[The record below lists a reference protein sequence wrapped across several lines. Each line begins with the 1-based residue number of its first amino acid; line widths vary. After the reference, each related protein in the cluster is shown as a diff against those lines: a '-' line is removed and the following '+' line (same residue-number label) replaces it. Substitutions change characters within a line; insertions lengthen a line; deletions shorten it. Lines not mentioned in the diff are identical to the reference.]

1 MTAIPKA
8 GPQPVVTRRRR
19 RQPTLIA
26 VSPRVRW
33 ALVLLGLV
41 VLVLLIRAAPSILS
55 MALGGFTL
63 SLVLSFP
70 VRLLARFMPRGIA
83 ILVTFLALVGLIALI
98 VIAIV
103 PTLIEQ
109 LTALIAATPS
119 LATQGDQLL
128 RDLLRPLQ
136 ERGWLTSTP
145 DDLIGQAQQELIN
158 RAQVFAQQF
167 LTLLLSW
174 ITGAINVVLTIFG
187 IVFVAVYLLSDARK
201 LKATYLLVAPK
212 RYRTD
217 AAELWEDFGQSLSRY
232 VAGLFVIILVQ
243 GAVST
248 IALTILRIPYAVVL
262 GAWVSATAILP
273 FIGAWLGAI
282 PAILIAAFISPTRA
296 LLVLGAYVLIQ
307 QLEGNILTPRIQGQ
321 ALRAHAILVFM
332 AVIAGGEIAGLSG
345 ALFAVPTLAVL
356 RVLFDFLRNRLRV
369 VDPLPVPN
377 RPVVWASKRIVVET
391 PPVVTSEAAPS
402 AKEPVTR

>member
-1 MTAIPKA
+1 MTAISPDV
-8 GPQPVVTRRRR
+8 PPVQRRRR
-19 RQPTLIA
+19 PRRPTLIA

-33 ALVLLGLV
+33 AMVLLGLV
-41 VLVLLIRAAPSILS
+41 VLVLLVRAAPSILS

-70 VRLLARFMPRGIA
+70 VRQLERFMPRKVA
-83 ILVTFLALVGLIALI
+83 ILVTFLALVGLIALV

-119 LATQGDQLL
+119 LATEGDQLL

-174 ITGAINVVLTIFG
+174 VTGAINVVLTIFG
-187 IVFVAVYLLSDARK
+187 IIFVAVYLLSDARK

-248 IALTILRIPYAVVL
+248 IALTILQIPYAVVL

-369 VDPLPVPN
+369 VNPLPIPA
-377 RPVVWASKRIVVET
+377 RSTVWVSKRVLVEV
-391 PPVVTSEAAPS
+391 PAAASDDAVTVEQV
-402 AKEPVTR
+402 PVTR

>member
-1 MTAIPKA
+1 MTAIHGE
-8 GPQPVVTRRRR
+8 GPQVQLSRRRR
-19 RQPTLIA
+19 PTLIA

-70 VRLLARFMPRGIA
+70 VRLLERFMPRGIA
-83 ILVTFLALVGLIALI
+83 ILVTFLALVGLIVLV

-119 LATQGDQLL
+119 LAIEADQLL

-174 ITGAINVVLTIFG
+174 ITGAISVVLTIFG
-187 IVFVAVYLLSDARK
+187 IVFVAVYLLSDTRK

-332 AVIAGGEIAGLSG
+332 AVIAGSEIAGLSG

-369 VDPLPVPN
+369 VGPLPVPG
-377 RPVVWASKRIVVET
+377 RPAVWVSKRDVVEP
-391 PPVVTSEAAPS
+391 PPVVTSEVVPS
-402 AKEPVTR
+402 FKEPVTR

>member
-1 MTAIPKA
+1 MIALFKKPPEVK
-8 GPQPVVTRRRR
+8 PVKHRRK
-19 RQPTLIA
+19 PTLIA

-33 ALVLLGLV
+33 AMVLLGLV
-41 VLVLLIRAAPSILS
+41 ILVLLVRAAPSLLS

-70 VRLLARFMPRGIA
+70 VRLLERFMPRKIA
-83 ILVTFLALVGLIALI
+83 ILVTFLVLVGLIVLVMILI
-98 VIAIV
+98 V
-103 PTLIEQ
+103 PMLIEE
-109 LTALIAATPS
+109 LTALIAATPA
-119 LATQGDQLL
+119 LATKGDQLL

-136 ERGWLTSTP
+136 ERGLLNSTP
-145 DDLIGQAQQELIN
+145 DDLIRQAQQELID

-174 ITGAINVVLTIFG
+174 VTGAINVVLTMFG
-187 IVFVAVYLLSDARK
+187 IIFVAIYLLSDTRK
-201 LKATYLLVAPK
+201 LKATYLTVAPE
-212 RYRTD
+212 RYRAD
-217 AAELWEDFGQSLSRY
+217 AAELWEDFEQSLSRY
-232 VAGLFVIILVQ
+232 IAGLFVIIVVQ
-243 GAVST
+243 GVVST
-248 IALTILRIPYAVVL
+248 LALTILQIPYAIVL

-282 PAILIAAFISPTRA
+282 PAVLIAAFISPTRA

-307 QLEGNILTPRIQGQ
+307 QLEGNVLTPRIQGQ

-332 AVIAGGEIAGLSG
+332 AVIAGGEIAGLAG

-369 VDPLPVPN
+369 FNPLPVPA
-377 RPVVWASKRIVVET
+377 PPTVWFSKRVVIE
-391 PPVVTSEAAPS
+391 PPPAVKGEVVPS
-402 AKEPVTR
+402 DKEPVAR

>member
-1 MTAIPKA
+1 MTAISEPR
-8 GPQPVVTRRRR
+8 PTIRPPRRRR
-19 RQPTLIA
+19 PTLIA

-33 ALVLLGLV
+33 AFVLLGLI
-41 VLVLLIRAAPSILS
+41 VLVLLIRAAPSVLS
-55 MALGGFTL
+55 MTLGGFTL

-70 VRLLARFMPRGIA
+70 VRLLERFMPRRMA
-83 ILVTFLALVGLIALI
+83 ILVTFLALVGLITL
-98 VIAIV
+98 VVVAIV

-119 LATQGDQLL
+119 LATEGDQLL

-145 DDLIGQAQQELIN
+145 DDLIGQAQQELIS

-174 ITGAINVVLTIFG
+174 VTGAINVVLTIFG

-212 RYRTD
+212 RYRAD
-217 AAELWEDFGQSLSRY
+217 AAELWADFGQSLSRY

-248 IALTILRIPYAVVL
+248 VALTILQIPYAAVL

-296 LLVLGAYVLIQ
+296 LLVLGAYLLIQ
-307 QLEGNILTPRIQGQ
+307 QLEGNVLTPRIQGQ

-332 AVIAGGEIAGLSG
+332 AVIAGSEIAGLSG

-356 RVLFDFLRNRLRV
+356 RVLFDFLRHRLRV
-369 VDPLPVPN
+369 VDPLPVPAQ
-377 RPVVWASKRIVVET
+377 PAVWVPRRVVVEP
-391 PPVVTSEAAPS
+391 PPVVTSEVVPQAQ
-402 AKEPVTR
+402 EPMLR

>member
-1 MTAIPKA
+1 MTALVQKPA
-8 GPQPVVTRRRR
+8 DVQRVRRRR
-19 RQPTLIA
+19 KPTPIA

-33 ALVLLGLV
+33 AIVLLGLV
-41 VLVLLIRAAPSILS
+41 VLVLLFRAAPSILS

-70 VRLLARFMPRGIA
+70 VRLLERFIPRRIA
-83 ILVTFLALVGLIALI
+83 ILVTFLALVGLIALVI
-98 VIAIV
+98 IAIV

-109 LTALIAATPS
+109 LTALIAATPA
-119 LATQGDQLL
+119 LATEADQLL

-136 ERGWLTSTP
+136 ERGLLTSTP
-145 DDLIGQAQQELIN
+145 DDLIGQAQQQVID

-187 IVFVAVYLLSDARK
+187 IVFVAVYLLSDTRK

-212 RYRTD
+212 RYRAD
-217 AAELWEDFGQSLSRY
+217 AAALWEDFGQSLSRY

-243 GAVST
+243 GTIST
-248 IALTILRIPYAVVL
+248 IALTILQIPYAVVL

-356 RVLFDFLRNRLRV
+356 RVLFDFLRTRLRV
-369 VDPLPVPN
+369 VDPLPVPA
-377 RPVVWASKRIVVET
+377 RPAVWVSRRVVVAT
-391 PPVVTSEAAPS
+391 PPLAPG
-402 AKEPVTR
+402 EPVPTEQVPVTR